1 MICLAIICHL
11 QLYKH
16 SAYPSASN
24 KHQKKEQ
31 YPLDYDPLG
40 ESLLWFAVNKQTI
53 HSSYYNSY
61 SVDWWNLCV
70 IAL

>member
-16 SAYPSASN
+16 PAYPSASN

-40 ESLLWFAVNKQTI
+40 ESLL
-53 HSSYYNSY
+53 
-61 SVDWWNLCV
+61 
-70 IAL
+70 